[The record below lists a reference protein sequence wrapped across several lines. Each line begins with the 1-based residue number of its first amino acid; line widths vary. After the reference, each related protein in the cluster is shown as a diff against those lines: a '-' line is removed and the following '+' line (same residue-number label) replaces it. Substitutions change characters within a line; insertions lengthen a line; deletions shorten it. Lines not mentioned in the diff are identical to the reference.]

1 MFSVAAGI
9 YSGGAAFSGTVLL
22 ILFSKPLFP
31 MKVLMV
37 GTPMLMVIGSLTYA
51 LSVEPWMVILGRFFL
66 GCTGSMT
73 MLAFIWYCVTSV
85 DEYNI
90 LCERLGRPIKLGL
103 KRQLSVIFG
112 ILVTFGYVVF
122 TGKYNYFK

>member
-1 MFSVAAGI
+1 MFW
-9 YSGGAAFSGTVLL
+9 GTIAL
-22 ILFSKPLFP
+22 ILFSKPLLP
-31 MKVLMV
+31 IKVLML

-51 LSVEPWMVILGRFFL
+51 LSVEPWMAILGRFFL
-66 GCTGSMT
+66 GSTGSLT
-73 MLAFIWYCVTSV
+73 LLAFIWYCVASV

-122 TGKYNYFK
+122 TGKYNYFN